1 MMGARYT
8 ILVMMLIA
16 GILFSIPPVSA
27 VKSYEQSVGDSLTRG
42 GRFTVTI
49 TALPNSSY
57 YVWIPHTSSMT
68 GEPRDQPPVIADNQ
82 ANVAQDPENGPYTI
96 GSYRYSNG
104 GGQTIRDDIAPSTAD
119 LSNTRYYAL
128 VTTDHAGQ
136 ATVEFLTSVNT
147 GLRSYSVR
155 VENPRSVDSD
165 NLFVELR
172 VFSRRAPSPVE
183 IFTVPETE
191 RTTVQQTTA
200 VVSLPPET
208 TSFQTTIPEP
218 VQTTVPPTVPTTKKA
233 PIGIG
238 TCIAAAGVCLLL
250 KKEYRQSCGR

>member
-1 MMGARYT
+1 MMNVVRYK
-8 ILVMMLIA
+8 ILIMILIA
-16 GILFSIPPVSA
+16 CFLFSIAPVSA

-42 GRFTVTI
+42 SRFTITI

-68 GEPRDQPPVIADNQ
+68 GEPRDQPPVIADYQ
-82 ANVAQDPENGPYTI
+82 ANVAQDPESGPYTI
-96 GSYRYSNG
+96 GSYRYYNG
-104 GGQTIRDDIAPSTAD
+104 GGQTIRDDIAPSTAE

-147 GLRSYSVR
+147 GLRSYSVK
-155 VENPRSVDSD
+155 VENPQSVDSD

-191 RTTVQQTTA
+191 LTAVQQTTTG
-200 VVSLPPET
+200 VSLPPET
-208 TSFQTTIPEP
+208 TTIPTTIPESI
-218 VQTTVPPTVPTTKKA
+218 QTTVPVPAPTTRKA
-233 PIGIG
+233 PTEIG
-238 TCIAAAGVCLLL
+238 TCILAAGLFLLM
-250 KKEYRQSCGR
+250 KKGR